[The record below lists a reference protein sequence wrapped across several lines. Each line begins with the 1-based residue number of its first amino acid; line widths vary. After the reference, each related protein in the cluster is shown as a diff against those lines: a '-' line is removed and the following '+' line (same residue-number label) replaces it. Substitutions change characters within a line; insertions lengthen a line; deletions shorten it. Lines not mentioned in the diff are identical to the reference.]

1 MFERWFAPVWERV
14 SEQCALQHQHQQLSR
29 AERFDHSPEQTFI
42 SSICI
47 GEQHFYRLR
56 CILALLLHVKKY
68 WRRCHLHHN
77 QSRLI
82 SINVVCRLIA
92 LSHHHSEAL
101 DSWAMINKQY
111 RSQSDVLCV
120 GPRRKNEWKWERE
133 RDSEEESDLDARTHF
148 ETEQIAHKLPDSL
161 SVCPGDRT
169 LLPTTGRW
177 SLADDDLHSSSSS
190 ALHHSHGNR
199 LARDWHHR
207 THHQR
212 SYSHTQSW
220 LTGWL
225 SEWPC
230 SSTSLSTAKF
240 FLPGNAAHFIHC
252 LRLNIS
258 AKWYWPSKNKKKCA
272 KTTIKLS
279 VKVWN
284 SLDSAWARRN
294 YNKSVKTEKK
304 IINYNCGRFR
314 QFLFSKHGN
323 GNFKHNSPL
332 WRWNLFSID

>member
-47 GEQHFYRLR
+47 GTQHFYRLR
-56 CILALLLHVKKY
+56 CILALLLHVEKY

-111 RSQSDVLCV
+111 HSQSDVLCV
-120 GPRRKNEWKWERE
+120 EPRRKNEWKWE

-148 ETEQIAHKLPDSL
+148 ETEQIAHKLPDCL

-169 LLPTTGRW
+169 LLPTTGRRL
-177 SLADDDLHSSSSS
+177 LADDDLHSSSSS
-190 ALHHSHGNR
+190 AILTILMVIDWRVIDIIEHIISGATHTHKAGW
-199 LARDWHHR
+199 LAGCPSGLALPP
-207 THHQR
+207 HHQR
-212 SYSHTQSW
+212 RNSSCPGTPHTSFIVCVWILVPSGIGRQKTKKVCKNNNQTVCQSVEFSRQC
-220 LTGWL
+220 L
-225 SEWPC
+225 S
-230 SSTSLSTAKF
+230 
-240 FLPGNAAHFIHC
+240 
-252 LRLNIS
+252 
-258 AKWYWPSKNKKKCA
+258 KKKLQQIGQNG
-272 KTTIKLS
+272 KENYKLQLWQ
-279 VKVWN
+279 VPPIFVFK
-284 SLDSAWARRN
+284 AR
-294 YNKSVKTEKK
+294 
-304 IINYNCGRFR
+304 
-314 QFLFSKHGN
+314 
-323 GNFKHNSPL
+323 
-332 WRWNLFSID
+332 